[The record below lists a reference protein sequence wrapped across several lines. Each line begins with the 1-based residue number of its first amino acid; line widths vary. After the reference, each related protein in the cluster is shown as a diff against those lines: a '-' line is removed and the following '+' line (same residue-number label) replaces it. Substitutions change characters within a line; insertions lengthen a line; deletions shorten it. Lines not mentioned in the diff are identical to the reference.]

1 MVMKTELERIDGRRR
16 KRGRPQR
23 PSTVSNRFIL
33 TLDSFW
39 FCIFRITYSSP
50 LFPFPS
56 TGGHHTSALAAPVV
70 LTAPDRA
77 VLMGADDDWRPW
89 GELTAHKGHISPHRC
104 RGRDGESE
112 RKEEEWRQVDERRE
126 GGKKK
131 PLRRSTNED
140 RQSHGKMWNVKKLW
154 EPQWRGTRRGKTEL
168 ENRTDRRG
176 RWARR
181 RLPEKREGKTD
192 RIQTWT
198 YRYFISGYTRKW
210 PGPVPSDLVVPPT
223 LPAVGLRLF
232 HYGNDFFPHSYQLV
246 LSVP

>member
-33 TLDSFW
+33 TLDYFW

-126 GGKKK
+126 GGKKN
-131 PLRRSTNED
+131 P
-140 RQSHGKMWNVKKLW
+140 W
-154 EPQWRGTRRGKTEL
+154 EG
-168 ENRTDRRG
+168 
-176 RWARR
+176 ARM
-181 RLPEKREGKTD
+181 KTD
-192 RIQTWT
+192 SRTERCEMSKSCRNHSEGGQ
-198 YRYFISGYTRKW
+198 GEE
-210 PGPVPSDLVVPPT
+210 
-223 LPAVGLRLF
+223 RL
-232 HYGNDFFPHSYQLV
+232 N
-246 LSVP
+246 

>member
-56 TGGHHTSALAAPVV
+56 TGGHHASALAAPVV

-131 PLRRSTNED
+131 T
-140 RQSHGKMWNVKKLW
+140 
-154 EPQWRGTRRGKTEL
+154 
-168 ENRTDRRG
+168 
-176 RWARR
+176 
-181 RLPEKREGKTD
+181 PEKEHEWR
-192 RIQTWT
+192 QTVA
-198 YRYFISGYTRKW
+198 RKD
-210 PGPVPSDLVVPPT
+210 VKCQK
-223 LPAVGLRLF
+223 AVGTTVKGDKERK
-232 HYGNDFFPHSYQLV
+232 DWIRE
-246 LSVP
+246 